1 MPRRNDSQESHSEN
15 DWHGARREDGRR
27 GYGTRKEAPREDDGR
42 RGYGTRKEAP
52 REDDGRRGYG
62 TRKEASRDDGRR
74 GYGTRKD
81 APRED
86 DGRRGYGTRKEA
98 PREDDGRRGYGTR
111 KDAPREDEGRRGYGT
126 RKDAVRIARKGDRL
140 QIHYTCFD
148 EDGKKLESTHDGGPA
163 PTIRLGGGDVL
174 KALEKAF
181 TGMAAGERKT
191 VTLEPKD
198 AFPYDEDLVTEI
210 TPDKWQ
216 LDEPPKVG
224 MTIDVLDAPDDIAD
238 EDVNEDDIMQG
249 VVTEILNDG
258 TAIVDCNHPL
268 ADKTLT
274 FELELVKI
282 L

>member
-27 GYGTRKEAPREDDGR
+27 GYGTRK
-42 RGYGTRKEAP
+42 
-52 REDDGRRGYG
+52 
-62 TRKEASRDDGRR
+62 
-74 GYGTRKD
+74 D

-86 DGRRGYGTRKEA
+86 DGRRGYGTRN
-98 PREDDGRRGYGTR
+98 
-111 KDAPREDEGRRGYGT
+111 
-126 RKDAVRIARKGDRL
+126 DAVRIARKGDQL

-148 EDGKKLESTHDGGPA
+148 EEGKKLESTHDGGPA

>member
-1 MPRRNDSQESHSEN
+1 MPRRNDYHSP
-15 DWHGARREDGRR
+15 RREDGWRGGAHRDESRR
-27 GYGTRKEAPREDDGR
+27 YVDDGR
-42 RGYGTRKEAP
+42 RYADDNRRYG
-52 REDDGRRGYG
+52 DDGRN
-62 TRKEASRDDGRR
+62 DGKR
-74 GYGTRKD
+74 
-81 APRED
+81 
-86 DGRRGYGTRKEA
+86 
-98 PREDDGRRGYGTR
+98 
-111 KDAPREDEGRRGYGT
+111 
-126 RKDAVRIARKGDRL
+126 VARKGDRL

-148 EDGKKLESTHDGGPA
+148 ENGKKLESTHDGGPA

-216 LDEPPKVG
+216 LDEPPNVG
-224 MTIDVLDAPDDIAD
+224 MTIDVLDAPDDVVD

-249 VVTEILNDG
+249 IVTEILNDG

-282 L
+282 LS

>member
-1 MPRRNDSQESHSEN
+1 MPRRKDYHSP
-15 DWHGARREDGRR
+15 RREDGWRGAHR
-27 GYGTRKEAPREDDGR
+27 DESHRYGYGDDGHRYRDDRHRYGDDGR
-42 RGYGTRKEAP
+42 N
-52 REDDGRRGYG
+52 DGRR
-62 TRKEASRDDGRR
+62 
-74 GYGTRKD
+74 
-81 APRED
+81 
-86 DGRRGYGTRKEA
+86 
-98 PREDDGRRGYGTR
+98 
-111 KDAPREDEGRRGYGT
+111 
-126 RKDAVRIARKGDRL
+126 VARKGDRL

-163 PTIRLGGGDVL
+163 PTITLGGGDVL

-181 TGMAAGERKT
+181 TGMVAGERKT

-198 AFPYDEDLVTEI
+198 AFPYDEDLVTEVS
-210 TPDKWQ
+210 PEKWQ

-224 MTIDVLDAPDDIAD
+224 MTIDVLDAPDDVAD

>member
-1 MPRRNDSQESHSEN
+1 MPRRNDYHSP
-15 DWHGARREDGRR
+15 RREDGWR
-27 GYGTRKEAPREDDGR
+27 GAHRDESHRYGDDGR
-42 RGYGTRKEAP
+42 N
-52 REDDGRRGYG
+52 DGRR
-62 TRKEASRDDGRR
+62 
-74 GYGTRKD
+74 
-81 APRED
+81 
-86 DGRRGYGTRKEA
+86 
-98 PREDDGRRGYGTR
+98 
-111 KDAPREDEGRRGYGT
+111 
-126 RKDAVRIARKGDRL
+126 VARKGDRL

-163 PTIRLGGGDVL
+163 PTITLGGGDVL

-181 TGMAAGERKT
+181 TGMAAGERKN

-198 AFPYDEDLVTEI
+198 AFPYDEDLVTEVS
-210 TPDKWQ
+210 PEKWQ

-224 MTIDVLDAPDDIAD
+224 MTIDVLDAPDDGAD

>member
-1 MPRRNDSQESHSEN
+1 MARRNDYHSP
-15 DWHGARREDGRR
+15 RREDGWRGVYRDESRR
-27 GYGTRKEAPREDDGR
+27 YGDDGHR
-42 RGYGTRKEAP
+42 YG
-52 REDDGRRGYG
+52 DD
-62 TRKEASRDDGRR
+62 SRNDGKR
-74 GYGTRKD
+74 
-81 APRED
+81 
-86 DGRRGYGTRKEA
+86 
-98 PREDDGRRGYGTR
+98 
-111 KDAPREDEGRRGYGT
+111 
-126 RKDAVRIARKGDRL
+126 VARKGDRL

-163 PTIRLGGGDVL
+163 PTITLGDGDVL

-216 LDEPPKVG
+216 LDEPPEVG
-224 MTIDVLDAPDDIAD
+224 MIIDVLDAPDNVAD

-249 VVTEILNDG
+249 VVTEILNNG
-258 TAIVDCNHPL
+258 TALVDCNHPL
-268 ADKTLT
+268 AGKTLT
-274 FELELVKI
+274 FELKLVRI

>member
-15 DWHGARREDGRR
+15 DWHGAR
-27 GYGTRKEAPREDDGR
+27 
-42 RGYGTRKEAP
+42 
-52 REDDGRRGYG
+52 
-62 TRKEASRDDGRR
+62 RDDGRR

-111 KDAPREDEGRRGYGT
+111 KDAPRDDARRGYGTRQDAPREDDGRRGYGTRKEAPREDDGRRGYGTRKEAPREDDGRRGYGT
-126 RKDAVRIARKGDRL
+126 RKDADRVARKGDHL

-181 TGMAAGERKT
+181 TGMAVGERKT

-216 LDEPPKVG
+216 LDDPPKVG

>member
-1 MPRRNDSQESHSEN
+1 MPRRNDYHSP
-15 DWHGARREDGRR
+15 RREDGWRGGAHRDESRR
-27 GYGTRKEAPREDDGR
+27 YVDDGR
-42 RGYGTRKEAP
+42 RYADDNRRYG
-52 REDDGRRGYG
+52 DDGRN
-62 TRKEASRDDGRR
+62 DGKR
-74 GYGTRKD
+74 
-81 APRED
+81 
-86 DGRRGYGTRKEA
+86 
-98 PREDDGRRGYGTR
+98 
-111 KDAPREDEGRRGYGT
+111 
-126 RKDAVRIARKGDRL
+126 VARKGDRL

-148 EDGKKLESTHDGGPA
+148 EEGKKLESTHDGGPA

-224 MTIDVLDAPDDIAD
+224 MTIDVLDAPDDVVD

-249 VVTEILNDG
+249 IVTEILNDG

-282 L
+282 LS

>member
-1 MPRRNDSQESHSEN
+1 MPRRNDYHSP
-15 DWHGARREDGRR
+15 RREDGWRGAHR
-27 GYGTRKEAPREDDGR
+27 DESHRYGYGDDGHRYRDDRHRYGDDGR
-42 RGYGTRKEAP
+42 N
-52 REDDGRRGYG
+52 DGRR
-62 TRKEASRDDGRR
+62 
-74 GYGTRKD
+74 
-81 APRED
+81 
-86 DGRRGYGTRKEA
+86 
-98 PREDDGRRGYGTR
+98 
-111 KDAPREDEGRRGYGT
+111 
-126 RKDAVRIARKGDRL
+126 VARKGDRL

-148 EDGKKLESTHDGGPA
+148 EDGKKLESTHDGGPP
-163 PTIRLGGGDVL
+163 PTITLGGGDVL

-198 AFPYDEDLVTEI
+198 AFPYDEDLVTEVS
-210 TPDKWQ
+210 PEKWQ

-224 MTIDVLDAPDDIAD
+224 MNIDVLDAPDDVAD

>member
-1 MPRRNDSQESHSEN
+1 MARRNAFHSP
-15 DWHGARREDGRR
+15 RREDGWRGAHRDENRR
-27 GYGTRKEAPREDDGR
+27 YGDENRRYDDVRRYGDDSRRYGDDGR
-42 RGYGTRKEAP
+42 N
-52 REDDGRRGYG
+52 
-62 TRKEASRDDGRR
+62 
-74 GYGTRKD
+74 
-81 APRED
+81 
-86 DGRRGYGTRKEA
+86 
-98 PREDDGRRGYGTR
+98 
-111 KDAPREDEGRRGYGT
+111 EGKR
-126 RKDAVRIARKGDRL
+126 VARKGDRL

-163 PTIRLGGGDVL
+163 PTITLGGGDVL

-191 VTLEPKD
+191 VTLQPKD

-210 TPDKWQ
+210 TSDKWQ

>member
-1 MPRRNDSQESHSEN
+1 MPRRNDFHTSHSEN
-15 DWHGARREDGRR
+15 DWRGAR
-27 GYGTRKEAPREDDGR
+27 
-42 RGYGTRKEAP
+42 
-52 REDDGRRGYG
+52 
-62 TRKEASRDDGRR
+62 RDDGRR
-74 GYGTRKD
+74 GYGARND
-81 APRED
+81 ARRD
-86 DGRRGYGTRKEA
+86 DGRRGYGARNNEI
-98 PREDDGRRGYGTR
+98 R
-111 KDAPREDEGRRGYGT
+111 
-126 RKDAVRIARKGDRL
+126 VARKGDRL

-163 PTIRLGGGDVL
+163 PTIILGKGDVL

-181 TGMAAGERKT
+181 TGMAAGQRKT

-198 AFPYDEDLVTEI
+198 AFPYEEDLIIEI
-210 TPDKWQ
+210 PPEKWQ

-224 MTIDVLDAPDDIAD
+224 MTIDVLDAPDDVVD

-249 VVTEILNDG
+249 IVTEILNDG

-282 L
+282 LS

>member
-1 MPRRNDSQESHSEN
+1 MPRRNDYHASHEN
-15 DWHGARREDGRR
+15 YGQHGS
-27 GYGTRKEAPREDDGR
+27 Y
-42 RGYGTRKEAP
+42 
-52 REDDGRRGYG
+52 
-62 TRKEASRDDGRR
+62 RDDGRR
-74 GYGTRKD
+74 HGFGT
-81 APRED
+81 P
-86 DGRRGYGTRKEA
+86 
-98 PREDDGRRGYGTR
+98 
-111 KDAPREDEGRRGYGT
+111 
-126 RKDAVRIARKGDRL
+126 KDAVRVARKGDRL

-163 PTIRLGGGDVL
+163 PTITLGGGDVL

-191 VTLEPKD
+191 VTLQPKD

-224 MTIDVLDAPDDIAD
+224 MTIDVLDAPDDVAD